1 MPSIAATMN
10 SIRDSRSLPSSDDSS
25 VIMSA
30 PKERPVLSMS
40 QSFDDTKERSLQH
53 SRVEIVRLTMFRTV
67 CSTVTVMKQYIV
79 YMYVASHNNNN
90 YNYLL
95 SN

>member
-30 PKERPVLSMS
+30 PKERPVLSTS

-67 CSTVTVMKQYIV
+67 CSTVMKQYIV
-79 YMYVASHNNNN
+79 YMYVASHNNN